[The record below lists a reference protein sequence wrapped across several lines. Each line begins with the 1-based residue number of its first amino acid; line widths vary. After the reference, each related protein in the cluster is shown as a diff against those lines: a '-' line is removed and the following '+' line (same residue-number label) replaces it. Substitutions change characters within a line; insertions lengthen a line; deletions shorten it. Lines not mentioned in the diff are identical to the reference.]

1 MITEEE
7 RLDIGQAYY
16 EDGFAEGRAEGR
28 AEVKA
33 EGKAEGK
40 AEIARKMLQKGFGL
54 EEICEIT
61 GLSQADV
68 EDIAALQ

>member
-16 EDGFAEGRAEGR
+16 EDGFAEGK
-28 AEVKA
+28 AEV
-33 EGKAEGK
+33 
-40 AEIARKMLQKGFGL
+40 ARKMLQKGFGL

-68 EDIAALQ
+68 EDITALQ